1 MKHLHLSASV
11 CIALALSGLAA
22 CSTPAPQPVRQPAL
36 IDRTTPIAAFKQP
49 EVDEAASA
57 YVAAYKRSVTS
68 SLSAGRYI
76 ESLAFLHLN
85 AESCLDSR
93 ATRLLGR
100 ELGHKEKAALLLHA
114 VSAQQVQAYEALSKG
129 FNTRVNGLEM
139 LACDQAGLKVASS
152 LKY

>member
-1 MKHLHLSASV
+1 MTHVRFHASV

-22 CSTPAPQPVRQPAL
+22 CSTPAPQPVQAPVL
-36 IDRTTPIAAFKQP
+36 AAKTLHITAFGQT

-57 YVAAYKRSVTS
+57 YVAAYERSVTS
-68 SLSAGRYI
+68 SLKAGRYI

-93 ATRLLGR
+93 ASRLLDR
-100 ELGHKEKAALLLHA
+100 ELQPKEKTELLLRA
-114 VSAQQVQAYEALSKG
+114 VSAEQMRAYEGLSTG

-139 LACDQAGLKVASS
+139 LACDQAGLKVAST